1 LSPFHRAIAIYGDA
15 VRAGRLLTLLLTL
28 QEHGRMSTTVLARRL
43 EVSRRTVLRDVQ
55 TLGEAGVPVVAFH
68 GPGGGIELMPG
79 WRTALGG
86 IGPEHTEGLL
96 LAGHPLVA
104 RAVGLGPAA
113 DAARAALL
121 AALPPS
127 EAARVTAVEDWLL
140 VDPAP
145 APGFAVDT
153 ALLRDAARAAREH
166 LALEL
171 TTGEGTCTAHPAGL
185 LARAGRWL
193 LVVPP
198 DDGTAATLLALD
210 TVTGH
215 RLLPGRPGRPR
226 RSLRDLMDTAPD
238 P

>member
-1 LSPFHRAIAIYGDA
+1 

-55 TLGEAGVPVVAFH
+55 TLGEAGVPLVAFH
-68 GPGGGIELMPG
+68 GPGGGIELLPG
-79 WRTALGG
+79 WRRALETLGQ
-86 IGPEHTEGLL
+86 EHVEGLL

-104 RAVGLGPAA
+104 RAVGLGSAA

-121 AALPPS
+121 AALPPAD
-127 EAARVTAVEDWLL
+127 AARLTAVEQWLL

-145 APGFAVDT
+145 APGFAVDA

-171 TTGEGTCTAHPAGL
+171 TIPEGTSTVHPAGL

-198 DDGTAATLLALD
+198 DAASAPARLLPLD
-210 TVTGH
+210 TVTAH
-215 RLLPGRPGRPR
+215 RLLPGRPGRAS
-226 RSLRDLMDTAPD
+226 RSLRELVDTAPD